1 MQQVA
6 NAGRAD
12 RLERMTNLVLVLL
25 EASRPL
31 ALREIASTVVG
42 YPEGKEASRQAFER
56 DKRALRELG
65 IPISVEPLAGEEQ
78 LGYRIHPED
87 YYLPELRLDPKEEQA
102 LSFAVAAVQLGGAAG
117 RDAVAKLGAT
127 GEVPEPGLPPIAV
140 LPSLPA
146 LGPLHQAV
154 RDRAIVRFGYRGR
167 RREVEPYGLTF
178 KFTAWYLVGRD
189 KTAPDAGLR
198 RFRVDRFEDAPV
210 PGESEAFE
218 LPAGFDL
225 PEAVRF
231 LPWQLGARSAGPRG
245 DDAEGCEP
253 PPVEV
258 TMVVDA
264 RLARSVV
271 ATLGAGSVEA
281 WEPSGVVRLRIVAPE
296 QSAFVDW
303 VMGLGDTAEVL
314 APPDLR
320 AAVVRRLE
328 DLARPRRAT
337 HPASAPRSSPG
348 TPVPPAA
355 AAAPPEAAPP
365 AAAPPEAAPPEAGLP
380 DDHAVA
386 LKRALP
392 APQATAGDR
401 LNRLLAIL
409 VYLARV
415 GEARLADLADRFSVS
430 ATELLHDLELAACCG
445 VPPYTPDQLIDLLI
459 DEDRVVAEGLREL
472 AHPRRFTPEEGL
484 ALAVAARA
492 LLAVPGADDEG
503 DLASAL
509 IKLEAVLGSSRL
521 AVEVDSSRW
530 LGPLRAAVASG
541 EQVEIDYF
549 GASAT
554 EPSTRLVDA
563 YQVVVREGKWYL
575 DAWCHRASGL
585 RRFQI
590 DRVQA
595 VRPTG
600 RPAENV
606 GSLSEPERDA
616 LSRPEAFLGA
626 SEAVMATVVLPSE
639 ARFAVEGLVI
649 HGLEETVDGRLV
661 ATIPVSDADG
671 WFGRLLL
678 LLGPEAEVLEPP
690 TLVDAGARAARR
702 ALDRYS
708 R

>member
-1 MQQVA
+1 MQQMA
-6 NAGRAD
+6 TAARQD

-31 ALREIASTVVG
+31 PLREIASSVVG
-42 YPEGKEASRQAFER
+42 YPQGKEASRQAFER

-65 IPISVEPLAGEEQ
+65 IPISVEPLAGDEQ

-87 YYLPELRLDPKEEQA
+87 YYLPDLRLDQDEEQA

-154 RDRAIVRFGYRGR
+154 RDRALVSFGYRGR
-167 RREVEPYGLTF
+167 RRDVEPYGLTF

-189 KTAPDAGLR
+189 KTAPDGGLR
-198 RFRVDRFEDAPV
+198 RFRVDRFEDVPV
-210 PGESEAFE
+210 LGESDAFE
-218 LPAGFDL
+218 LPEGFDL
-225 PEAVRF
+225 AQAVRF
-231 LPWQLGARSAGPRG
+231 LPWQLGPRPA
-245 DDAEGCEP
+245 DPDGCEP
-253 PPVEV
+253 AAAEV

-271 ATLGAGSVEA
+271 ATVGAGSVQA
-281 WEPSGVVRLRIVAPE
+281 WEPSGAARLHIAVPE
-296 QSAFVDW
+296 QEAFVNW
-303 VMGLGDTAEVL
+303 VAGLGDTAEVL
-314 APPDLR
+314 EPADMR

-328 DLARPRRAT
+328 ELVGPPHKAGSVKLPRPSR
-337 HPASAPRSSPG
+337 G
-348 TPVPPAA
+348 VP
-355 AAAPPEAAPP
+355 APP
-365 AAAPPEAAPPEAGLP
+365 AAEAALHGAAVP
-380 DDHAVA
+380 DEPSP
-386 LKRALP
+386 KRPMP

-415 GEARLADLADRFSVS
+415 GEARLEDLADRFSVS
-430 ATELLHDLELAACCG
+430 PSELLHDLELAACCG

-492 LLAVPGADDEG
+492 LLAVPGADHEG

-509 IKLEAVLGSSRL
+509 GKLEAVLGSSRL
-521 AVEVDSSRW
+521 AVEVDSSPA

-554 EPSTRLVDA
+554 ESSTRLVDP
-563 YQVVVREGKWYL
+563 YQVVVREGKSYL
-575 DAWCHRASGL
+575 DAWCHKANGL

-595 VRPTG
+595 VRATG
-600 RPAENV
+600 RPAEKV
-606 GSLSEPERDA
+606 GSIPAGVREVLA
-616 LSRPEAFLGA
+616 RPEAFLGA
-626 SEAVMATVVLPSE
+626 SEAVMATVVLPFE
-639 ARFAVEGLVI
+639 ARFAVEGLVTQD
-649 HGLEETVDGRLV
+649 LEETADGRVV
-661 ATIPVSDADG
+661 ATIPVSDAEG
-671 WFGRLLL
+671 WFGRLLM
-678 LLGPEAEVLEPP
+678 LLGPDAEVIEPP
-690 TLVDAGARAARR
+690 ELRDARARAARR

-708 R
+708 VRP

>member
-1 MQQVA
+1 MQQVTIA
-6 NAGRAD
+6 ARAD

-31 ALREIASTVVG
+31 SLREIASTVVG
-42 YPEGKEASRQAFER
+42 YPPGKEASRQAFER

-65 IPISVEPLAGEEQ
+65 IPIRVEPLAGEEQ

-87 YYLPELRLDPKEEQA
+87 YYLPELRLSRDEEQA

-127 GEVPEPGLPPIAV
+127 GEAPEPGLPPIAV

-146 LGPLHQAV
+146 LGLLHQAV
-154 RDRAIVRFGYRGR
+154 RDRALVRFGYRGR

-178 KFTAWYLVGRD
+178 KLTAWYLVGRD
-189 KTAPDAGLR
+189 RTAPDTGLR
-198 RFRVDRFEDAPV
+198 RFRVDRFEDAAV
-210 PGESEAFE
+210 LGESEAFE

-225 PEAVRF
+225 SEAVRF
-231 LPWQLGARSAGPRG
+231 LPWQLGSRRAGAR
-245 DDAEGCEP
+245 DEEAEGCEP
-253 PPVEV
+253 PAMEV
-258 TMVVDA
+258 TVAVDA
-264 RLARSVV
+264 RFARSVV

-281 WEPSGVVRLRIVAPE
+281 WEPSGAVRLRIVAPE
-296 QSAFVDW
+296 QDRFIDW
-303 VMGLGDTAEVL
+303 VIGLGDTAEVL
-314 APPDLR
+314 GPPDLR

-328 DLARPRRAT
+328 DLVARRRRVPG
-337 HPASAPRSSPG
+337 PASVPRSSPG
-348 TPVPPAA
+348 SLAAPTAA
-355 AAAPPEAAPP
+355 ATR
-365 AAAPPEAAPPEAGLP
+365 PEAGLP
-380 DDHAVA
+380 ADHATTPT
-386 LKRALP
+386 RSLP
-392 APQATAGDR
+392 APQATAGER

-415 GEARLADLADRFSVS
+415 GEARLADLATRFSVS

-492 LLAVPGADDEG
+492 LLAVTGADDEG

-509 IKLEAVLGSSRL
+509 TKLEAVLGSSRL
-521 AVEVDSSRW
+521 AVEVDSSPS
-530 LGPLRAAVASG
+530 LGPLRVAVASG
-541 EQVEIDYF
+541 EQVELDYF
-549 GASAT
+549 GASARK
-554 EPSTRLVDA
+554 PSTRLVDP

-600 RPAENV
+600 RPAENA
-606 GSLSEPERDA
+606 GSLSEAEREA

-626 SEAVMATVVLPSE
+626 SEAVMATVLLPSE

-649 HGLEETVDGRLV
+649 HGLQDLGDGRLV
-661 ATIPVSDADG
+661 ATIPVSDAEG

-678 LLGPEAEVLEPP
+678 LLGPEAEVVEPP
-690 TLVDAGARAARR
+690 ELVDAGARAARR
-702 ALDRYS
+702 ALDRY
-708 R
+708 RQ

>member
-1 MQQVA
+1 MQQMA
-6 NAGRAD
+6 TAGRQD

-31 ALREIASTVVG
+31 SLREIASVVVG
-42 YPEGKEASRQAFER
+42 YPQGKEASRQAFER
-56 DKRALRELG
+56 DKRALRALG
-65 IPISVEPLAGEEQ
+65 IPISVEPLAGDEQ

-87 YYLPELRLDPKEEQA
+87 YYLPDLRLDPDEEQA

-154 RDRAIVRFGYRGR
+154 RERALVSFGYRGR
-167 RREVEPYGLTF
+167 HREVEPYGLTF

-189 KTAPDAGLR
+189 RTATDAGLR

-210 PGESEAFE
+210 LGEPAAFE
-218 LPAGFDL
+218 QPAGFDL
-225 PEAVRF
+225 AEAVRF
-231 LPWQLGARSAGPRG
+231 LPWQLGRRPT
-245 DDAEGCEP
+245 DTEGCESP
-253 PPVEV
+253 AVAV
-258 TMVVDA
+258 VMVVDA

-271 ATLGAGSVEA
+271 ATVGAGSVEA
-281 WEPSGVVRLRIVAPE
+281 WEPSGAVRLQLLAPE
-296 QSAFVDW
+296 QDAFVDW
-303 VMGLGDTAEVL
+303 VVGLGDTAEVL
-314 APPDLR
+314 KPPELR

-328 DLARPRRAT
+328 VLVAISGRGTDLSRM
-337 HPASAPRSSPG
+337 PRSSS
-348 TPVPPAA
+348 AA
-355 AAAPPEAAPP
+355 AALPPGAAGPP
-365 AAAPPEAAPPEAGLP
+365 DLASAGVP
-380 DDHAVA
+380 SP
-386 LKRALP
+386 KRAMP

-409 VYLARV
+409 VYLAKVR
-415 GEARLADLADRFSVS
+415 EARLEDLAARFSVS

-509 IKLEAVLGSSRL
+509 TKLEAVLGSSRL
-521 AVEVDSSRW
+521 AVEVDSSPS
-530 LGPLRAAVASG
+530 LNPLQAALAAG

-554 EPSTRLVDA
+554 EPSTRLVDP

-575 DAWCHRASGL
+575 DAWCHKAGGL

-600 RPAENV
+600 RPAANA
-606 GSLSEPERDA
+606 GSIPAEVREA

-626 SEAVMATVVLPSE
+626 SEAVMATVVLPSG
-639 ARFAVEGLVI
+639 ARFAVEGLVTQP
-649 HGLEETVDGRLV
+649 LEEAGDGRVV
-661 ATIPVSDADG
+661 ATIPVSDAEG

-678 LLGPEAEVLEPP
+678 LLGPGAEVIEPP
-690 TLVDAGARAARR
+690 ALRDAGAKAARR
-702 ALDRYS
+702 ALDRYGT
-708 R
+708 RPLGPNR

>member
-1 MQQVA
+1 MQQMA
-6 NAGRAD
+6 IAARPD

-25 EASRPL
+25 EAPRPL
-31 ALREIASTVVG
+31 ALREIASSVAG
-42 YPEGKEASRQAFER
+42 YPRGKEASRQAFER

-65 IPISVEPLAGEEQ
+65 IPISVEPLAGEDQ

-87 YYLPELRLDPKEEQA
+87 YYLPELRLDPDEEQA

-127 GEVPEPGLPPIAV
+127 GEVPEPGLPPMAV

-146 LGPLHQAV
+146 LGLLHQAV
-154 RDRAIVRFGYRGR
+154 RERALVRFGYRGR
-167 RREVEPYGLTF
+167 RREVEPYGLMF

-189 KTAPDAGLR
+189 RTAPDNVPR

-210 PGESEAFE
+210 LGQAEAFE

-231 LPWQLGARSAGPRG
+231 LPWQLGARSAVAVGEEP
-245 DDAEGCEP
+245 ENCEAP
-253 PPVEV
+253 AVEATV
-258 TMVVDA
+258 VVDA

-271 ATLGAGSVEA
+271 ATVGAGSVEA
-281 WEPSGVVRLRIVAPE
+281 WEPSGAVRLRIVTPGQAV
-296 QSAFVDW
+296 FVDW
-303 VMGLGDTAEVL
+303 VIGLGDTAEVL

-320 AAVVRRLE
+320 EAVVRRLT
-328 DLARPRRAT
+328 DLVDRPRRAPD
-337 HPASAPRSSPG
+337 PASLPRSSPG
-348 TPVPPAA
+348 VPATPVTSAPPRQAILPDEH
-355 AAAPPEAAPP
+355 AAAP
-365 AAAPPEAAPPEAGLP
+365 
-380 DDHAVA
+380 
-386 LKRALP
+386 KRALP

-409 VYLARV
+409 VYLAKV
-415 GEARLADLADRFSVS
+415 GEAPLGDLAARFSVS
-430 ATELLHDLELAACCG
+430 STELLHDLELVACCG

-509 IKLEAVLGSSRL
+509 TKLEAVLGSSRL
-521 AVEVDSSRW
+521 AVEVDSSPS
-530 LGPLRAAVASG
+530 LSPLQAAVASG

-554 EPSTRLVDA
+554 EPSTRLVDP
-563 YQVVVREGKWYL
+563 YQVVVREGRWYL
-575 DAWCHRASGL
+575 DAWCHRANGL
-585 RRFQI
+585 RRFQV

-600 RPAENV
+600 RRAEKV
-606 GSLSEPERDA
+606 SSLSAEEREA

-626 SEAVMATVVLPSE
+626 SEAVIATAVLPSE
-639 ARFAVEGLVI
+639 ARFAVEGLVT
-649 HGLEETVDGRLV
+649 HALEEMADGRLV

-678 LLGPEAEVLEPP
+678 LLGPEAEVVDPP
-690 TLVDAGARAARR
+690 ELVDAGVKAARR

>member
-1 MQQVA
+1 MQQMA
-6 NAGRAD
+6 TAGRQD

-31 ALREIASTVVG
+31 SLREIASVVVG
-42 YPEGKEASRQAFER
+42 YPQGKEASRQAFER

-65 IPISVEPLAGEEQ
+65 IPISVEPLAGDEQ

-87 YYLPELRLDPKEEQA
+87 YYLPDLRLDPDEERA

-154 RDRAIVRFGYRGR
+154 RERALVSFGYRGR

-189 KTAPDAGLR
+189 RTATDAGLR
-198 RFRVDRFEDAPV
+198 RFRVDRFEDVPV
-210 PGESEAFE
+210 LGEPAAFE

-225 PEAVRF
+225 AEAVRF
-231 LPWQLGARSAGPRG
+231 LPWQLGRRPT
-245 DDAEGCEP
+245 DAEGCESP
-253 PPVEV
+253 AVAV
-258 TMVVDA
+258 AMVVDA

-271 ATLGAGSVEA
+271 ATVGAGSVEA
-281 WEPSGVVRLRIVAPE
+281 WEPSGAVRLQLLAPE
-296 QSAFVDW
+296 EDAFVDW
-303 VMGLGDTAEVL
+303 VVGLGDTAEVL
-314 APPDLR
+314 KPPELR

-328 DLARPRRAT
+328 DLVVISGRGT
-337 HPASAPRSSPG
+337 DLSNVTRSS
-348 TPVPPAA
+348 PAA
-355 AAAPPEAAPP
+355 AASPAGAAVPPDVGSVGVPSP
-365 AAAPPEAAPPEAGLP
+365 
-380 DDHAVA
+380 
-386 LKRALP
+386 KRAMP

-409 VYLARV
+409 VYLAKVR
-415 GEARLADLADRFSVS
+415 EARLEDLAERFSVS

-509 IKLEAVLGSSRL
+509 TKLEAVLGSSRL
-521 AVEVDSSRW
+521 AVEVDSSPS
-530 LGPLRAAVASG
+530 LGPLQAALAAG

-554 EPSTRLVDA
+554 VPSTRLVDP

-575 DAWCHRASGL
+575 DAWCHKAGGL

-600 RPAENV
+600 RRAENAGSIPAEV
-606 GSLSEPERDA
+606 REA

-639 ARFAVEGLVI
+639 ARFAVEGLVTQP
-649 HGLEETVDGRLV
+649 LEETGDGRVV
-661 ATIPVSDADG
+661 ATIPVSDAEG

-678 LLGPEAEVLEPP
+678 LLGPGAEVIDPP
-690 TLVDAGARAARR
+690 VLRDAGEKAARR

-708 R
+708 TQPSHPNR